1 MRSQPTNCIKLW
13 VMWSSHSHSPPNE
26 SKRRPWLA
34 CHLQLCAMKALY
46 LFKLTQPSPK
56 SSFAATGYHSVGCFL
71 SSLLLLLWQ
80 RRSER
85 WTAPARALAAAPVH
99 QSMRLSN
106 SFWMWCYII
115 VCAHIVL
122 IFDYELYLHPLNC
135 WGRCWLFILQSKN
148 IPINEQLNEKPVKW
162 KPAKLIKC
170 YDIQG
175 NITHTKGCDE
185 WRLTV
190 ATYE

>member
-13 VMWSSHSHSPPNE
+13 VIWSSHSHSPPNE

-46 LFKLTQPSPK
+46 LFKPTQPSPK

-80 RRSER
+80 RQSER

-106 SFWMWCYII
+106 SFWMWCYI

-148 IPINEQLNEKPVKW
+148 TYKW
-162 KPAKLIKC
+162 TTQWKTSEMKTCKVNQMLWYSGKH
-170 YDIQG
+170 Y
-175 NITHTKGCDE
+175 
-185 WRLTV
+185 
-190 ATYE
+190 TYERDAMSGD